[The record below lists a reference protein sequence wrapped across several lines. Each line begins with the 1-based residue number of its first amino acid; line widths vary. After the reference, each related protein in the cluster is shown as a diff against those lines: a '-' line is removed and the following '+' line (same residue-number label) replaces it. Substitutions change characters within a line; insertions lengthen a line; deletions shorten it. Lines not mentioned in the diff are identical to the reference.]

1 MSKQSD
7 LTVFYQAISEMGRLA
22 IAKRRAQGETIGQP
36 SHHHAGQTSG
46 PTHNDATAG
55 TKQSDGS
62 ISYEKIH
69 SDDK

>member
-1 MSKQSD
+1 MANNDAERAVIADVLSNAPAGSQATAQS
-7 LTVFYQAISEMGRLA
+7 S
-22 IAKRRAQGETIGQP
+22 GQP
-36 SHHHAGQTSG
+36 SHHHQGQKSG

-62 ISYEKIH
+62 ITYEKLH

>member
-1 MSKQSD
+1 MPDNNAERSVIADVLSNAPAGTQATAQS
-7 LTVFYQAISEMGRLA
+7 AS
-22 IAKRRAQGETIGQP
+22 QP